1 MSELHKFIFDGLPVR
16 GMIVRLTDAWQE
28 VLARRA
34 ANTAT
39 GAYPP
44 RVSEMLGEMLAA
56 GVLMQSNIKF
66 NGALVLQI
74 MGDGPVKVA
83 VAEIQSD
90 LSLRATANV
99 QGEVALDSSLS
110 EMVNVLNQGRCAI
123 TLDPKDKQPG
133 QQPYQGVVSLHG
145 DRKEKLE
152 SLSLV
157 LEHYMLQSEQL
168 DTKLVLAAND
178 QVAAGLL
185 IQRLPVQGERNLGGM
200 STAGPPQGAKAPMGG
215 SATAAG
221 VERGGTD
228 WSKEDDIGI
237 DEAFNRIALF
247 ASSLKREELLGLDID
262 TILHR
267 LFWEEKVLRFEPAHP
282 RFACTCSRER
292 VANMLHNLGAAEVE
306 SILTEQERVEVGCD
320 FCGVQYRFDA
330 VDAAAI
336 FTQPLDHPPGPTTV
350 Q

>member
-34 ANTAT
+34 ANSS

-44 RVSEMLGEMLAA
+44 RVSELLGEMLAA
-56 GVLMQSNIKF
+56 GALMQSNIKF

-90 LSLRATANV
+90 LSLRATATV
-99 QGEVALDSSLS
+99 QGEVALDSKLS
-110 EMVNVLNQGRCAI
+110 EMVNVQNQGRCAI
-123 TLDPKDKQPG
+123 TLDPKDKHPG
-133 QQPYQGVVSLHG
+133 QQPYQGVVPLHG

-168 DTKLVLAAND
+168 DTKLVLAAD
-178 QVAAGLL
+178 DKVAAGLL
-185 IQRLPVQGERNLGGM
+185 IQRLPVQGEKNLGER
-200 STAGPPQGAKAPMGG
+200 ST
-215 SATAAG
+215 
-221 VERGGTD
+221 
-228 WSKEDDIGI
+228 EDEIGI
-237 DEAFNRIALF
+237 NEAFNRIALF
-247 ASSLKREELLGLDID
+247 ASSLKREELLGLDVD

-267 LFWEEKVLRFEPAHP
+267 LFWEEKVLRFEPAVP

-292 VANMLHNLGAAEVE
+292 VASMLHNLGVAEVE
-306 SILTEQERVEVGCD
+306 SVLAEQERVEVGCD

-336 FTQPLDHPPGPTTV
+336 FTRPLDHPPGPTTV